1 MSIVI
6 TSLRSRRRIRSI
18 RTAWFS
24 PTTQDTVASNWDDP
38 RDASTS
44 KINRPFSTRRVKC
57 GKYVRKHRDFQRR
70 LSSAELFLPC
80 FCCPNSLQCI
90 GFPNFELLTYLLCY
104 LLDQKYLS
112 QKKIAPVDETSISPQ
127 SQKYARRQFRDNR
140 RSQSCSDWL
149 GDWPITYARGIGLS
163 SRALCQHRTLKQGFN
178 N

>member
-1 MSIVI
+1 MLEPPTAVHCCDPALSVLVMLVSRNVFHLVSALQSIACLYLKQ
-6 TSLRSRRRIRSI
+6 SLVFNASAS
-18 RTAWFS
+18 
-24 PTTQDTVASNWDDP
+24 TTASNQVKTKFHAN
-38 RDASTS
+38 ASTS

-112 QKKIAPVDETSISPQ
+112 QKKIAPVDETSISP
-127 SQKYARRQFRDNR
+127 
-140 RSQSCSDWL
+140 
-149 GDWPITYARGIGLS
+149 
-163 SRALCQHRTLKQGFN
+163 
-178 N
+178 